1 MASTNDSDDPSVGGK
16 RPQREIKS
24 SRNVDHK
31 RMEVSQEEED
41 SSEEEEDSSDSVSN
55 ILNSSDSE

>member
-1 MASTNDSDDPSVGGK
+1 
-16 RPQREIKS
+16 
-24 SRNVDHK
+24 
-31 RMEVSQEEED
+31 MEVSQEEED